1 MDEKKFHQKY
11 LMIIDECMNIQKY
24 FIKLFSS
31 QKYLMIIDE
40 CMNIQKYFINFF
52 PLRNI

>member
-24 FIKLFSS
+24 FI
-31 QKYLMIIDE
+31 
-40 CMNIQKYFINFF
+40 NFF
-52 PLRNI
+52 PPRNI